1 MQDSATYSYD
11 VVRDFAP
18 VTLAVWLPCI
28 LAVHPLLPVKSV
40 KYLISLAK
48 THPGGLNFEYAQRG
62 AAPHLAAELF
72 KSLAGVKM
80 QGVSHSNTTLAL
92 TSLLSGELQVAFP
105 AAGAVAPHLKSGRL
119 RILAL
124 TSAEPSALFPGL
136 PTIAATLPGYESV
149 SVTAIFAPA
158 KTPSTIIARLNQEIV
173 TVLNQSDIKDQFAH
187 AGISVVGSSPEQL
200 AEKVKS
206 ETVRMGRVIR
216 DAGLLTQ

>member
-1 MQDSATYSYD
+1 
-11 VVRDFAP
+11 
-18 VTLAVWLPCI
+18 
-28 LAVHPLLPVKSV
+28 
-40 KYLISLAK
+40 
-48 THPGGLNFEYAQRG
+48 
-62 AAPHLAAELF
+62 
-72 KSLAGVKM
+72 M

-173 TVLNQSDIKDQFAH
+173 TVLNQSDIKDKFAH

-206 ETVRMGRVIR
+206 ETVRMGKVIR
-216 DAGLLTQ
+216 DAGLRTQ